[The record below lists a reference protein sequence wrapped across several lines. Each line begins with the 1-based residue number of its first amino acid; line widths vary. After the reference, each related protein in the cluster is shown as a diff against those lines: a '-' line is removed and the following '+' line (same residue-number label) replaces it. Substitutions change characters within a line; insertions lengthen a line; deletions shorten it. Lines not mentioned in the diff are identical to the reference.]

1 MKTRLVR
8 IGNSHAVRLPKPLIL
23 EAGLSEDVELRVQ
36 EGAIVI
42 ARVALPRSGWS
53 EAAKRLRMR
62 GDDALLDPPTP
73 TRFDE
78 TEWTW

>member
-8 IGNSHAVRLPKPLIL
+8 IGNSRGVRLPKPLIL

-42 ARVALPRSGWS
+42 ARAALPRSGWS
-53 EAAKRLRMR
+53 EAAKRLCMR
-62 GDDALLDPPTP
+62 GDDALLDQPTP

>member
-8 IGNSHAVRLPKPLIL
+8 IGNSRGVRLPKPLIL

-42 ARVALPRSGWS
+42 ARAALPRSGWA
-53 EAAKRLRMR
+53 EAAKRLRTR
-62 GDDALLDPPTP
+62 GEDTPLDPPTP

-78 TEWTW
+78 TEWKW

>member
-8 IGNSHAVRLPKPLIL
+8 IGNSRGVRLPKPLIL
-23 EAGLSEDVELRVQ
+23 EAGLSEDVELRIQ
-36 EGAIVI
+36 EGAIVV
-42 ARVALPRSGWS
+42 ARAALPRSGWA

-62 GDDALLDPPTP
+62 GEDTLLDAPTP